1 MDFLTCELNTGQMVE
16 DVRLAVEGASPV
28 SFAGYPPGYL
38 PSPDDVYD
46 EIVRRLAPEEKCA

>member
-1 MDFLTCELNTGQMVE
+1 MVE
-16 DVRLAVEGASPV
+16 DVRLAVDGASPV